1 MKRHSQQ
8 GSALLIVLGFLSFMV
23 VSAVAFAIW
32 MRTERVPSSALRR
45 NVANRYLVKAAL
57 AQAMS
62 RVDDAIR
69 SHPYPGACNTN
80 DQNAVY
86 HDGNGSAYDWWESR
100 VFMPPNPTPEDGGAT
115 RPGDSSSRFAPIS
128 KTVSVLNLEALG
140 YLPPGIA
147 NDVRLLSRSSWAA
160 KWDYFNFDAGRYAF
174 CAVNVSDMLDINKI
188 SADSPRTSA
197 AAARFDPNAGGDKK
211 PPASRYSLAYL
222 FRRDDANFS
231 SVSVPSEFDKIIHER
246 NGLDWPEAPLISLM
260 DYNLALGDR
269 QYGGLLWSP
278 FYYLISGKNT
288 SGNLYSGSEAESGN
302 VRGAR
307 RQPFIT
313 DSWFPQNG
321 NVTSIKQYDIGQY
334 QPFDITERTSLK
346 DVERKMRVDNQFWVK
361 TYREGYVFCRLDPLM
376 LSDYL
381 DVDNVPLS
389 LAMPCVERV
398 PMITTLGPVGNE
410 LKMEFLADE
419 KPSKT
424 DTTNTEKLEYYD
436 VKVKVTP
443 PRLSSGL
450 LFPFKNGSGD
460 DSRKFTVEALM
471 RLAFVDEE
479 KEFNTET
486 LKLGLRNSEFAQA
499 LRPQD
504 ESEWKEVADGK
515 QFVSPSDNKACMLLT
530 LFGTTAVKDDV
541 LDVQNV
547 REMIDGDNMHS
558 LGTPAPSEGTI
569 LQKIKVT
576 KLKEGKDGNMV
587 EDPDSKPTWRYQIL
601 LPPLRKNGTV
611 LDVSDKQMEE
621 TEFNSFCAEHN
632 IRPYLVSWTR
642 VKDDEG
648 KTVDMVPATYQDDV
662 LNGISNDAGEGPE
675 IAEYL
680 GNDEANGQPILYFS
694 GKTAFTYAN
703 AVAQGATT
711 FESAWLYK
719 SCYAVDPRY
728 NWAPENWWF
737 SENEDPT
744 VQNWYKAVFNEGGI
758 LDTLA
763 KDDPGNV
770 SENPR
775 GDRARDPFLFVSNS
789 GYLQSLGELAFLP
802 HLSEIENTTES
813 ESVLNVGA
821 YKGKLHKVEGGN
833 YDDLKTMP
841 CARAAW
847 RSYPTYRTNPNGFEF
862 GANFYRRGLLNAP
875 QGFYVNPFTQE
886 REVMLAAVAH
896 TPLNYWVA
904 GTNDTGKVKGKKKR
918 EKFDAADTFDADT
931 RYRSDYL
938 AEYMMHRFED
948 LSRMMTFNGDP
959 RGEEPYM
966 IRKVWED
973 MFDALDWAGRRDPGT
988 SVETIYK
995 ELNDYLT
1002 GGGGVS
1008 NYKDMYLKKN
1018 GYGALNRFVTGDGRP
1033 PIILEVGRAIH
1044 GGEYADP
1051 LRYYN
1056 NRTDPS
1062 KDPRSDNYISDVD
1075 RMFLH
1080 SYWRDCFANRQ
1091 QLFLIF
1097 VRAESTALGGAGEG
1111 TPAQQG
1117 GRAVALVWRDP
1128 GPPTGSDVRENEQNG
1143 YIDKR
1148 HPHKM
1153 RILFYRQFD

>member
-1 MKRHSQQ
+1 
-8 GSALLIVLGFLSFMV
+8 
-23 VSAVAFAIW
+23 
-32 MRTERVPSSALRR
+32 
-45 NVANRYLVKAAL
+45 VKAAL

-69 SHPYPGACNTN
+69 SHPYPGAWNTN
-80 DQNAVY
+80 AQGSAY

-115 RPGDSSSRFAPIS
+115 LPGNPSSRFAPLS

-140 YLPPGIA
+140 YLPPA
-147 NDVRLLSRSSWAA
+147 LVNDVRLLSRSSWAA

-174 CAVNVSDMLDINKI
+174 CAVDVSDMLDISKI
-188 SADSPRTSA
+188 AADSPRTSA
-197 AAARFDPNAGGDKK
+197 AAAHFNPNAGGDTK
-211 PPASRYSLAYL
+211 PPASRFSLAYL
-222 FRRDDANFS
+222 FRDGDDNFK

-246 NGLDWPEAPLISLM
+246 TGLDWSEAPLVSLM
-260 DYNLALGDR
+260 DYNLALGDK

-278 FYYLISGKNT
+278 FYYLISGKNK
-288 SGNLYSGSEAESGN
+288 SGNFYNGNGETRN

-307 RQPFIT
+307 QQPFIT
-313 DSWFPQNG
+313 GSWFPQNHG
-321 NVTSIKQYDIGQY
+321 ETAIKQYDIGEY
-334 QPFDITERTSLK
+334 QPFDNTERTSLR
-346 DVERKMRVDNQFWVK
+346 DVEGKISLSNQFWVK
-361 TYREGYVFCRLDPLM
+361 LYREAYTFCRLDFAT

-410 LKMEFLADE
+410 FKMEFIADE

-424 DTTNTEKLEYYD
+424 DTDTTKGEKLEYYD
-436 VKVKVTP
+436 IKIKVTTP
-443 PRLSSGL
+443 PRLSAGL
-450 LFPFKNGSGD
+450 IFPFKNGSGD
-460 DSRKFTVEALM
+460 DSRKFTVESFM
-471 RLAFVDEE
+471 RLVFVDEGSDPKPE
-479 KEFNTET
+479 TPTMSSLRNTE
-486 LKLGLRNSEFAQA
+486 LAKA
-499 LRPQD
+499 LRPQTD
-504 ESEWKEVADGK
+504 SDWKEATDGQ
-515 QFVSPSDNKACMLLT
+515 QFVSPADNKPCLLLT
-530 LFGTTAVKDDV
+530 LFGTASVKDDV
-541 LDVQNV
+541 LDVRNV
-547 REMIDGDNMHS
+547 REMVEGDNMHS
-558 LGTPAPSEGTI
+558 LGTPVPREGTM

-576 KLKEGKDGNMV
+576 KLVKAANGNIV
-587 EDPDSKPTWRYQIL
+587 EDTSSTTYRYQIL
-601 LPPLRKNGTV
+601 LPPVNRADGTV
-611 LDVSDKQMEE
+611 AKFSEE
-621 TEFNSFCAEHN
+621 PMDEMVFNTFCAEHA

-648 KTVDMVPATYQDDV
+648 KTVDMVPATYQDDA
-662 LNGISNDAGEGPE
+662 LNGVSNDDAPE
-675 IAEYL
+675 LVTEFL
-680 GNDEANGQPILYFS
+680 GNSDANQPILYFP
-694 GKTAFTYAN
+694 GKATFTYATASAN
-703 AVAQGATT
+703 AAGTT
-711 FESAWLYK
+711 AVDSEWLYK

-737 SENEDPT
+737 SDEENPT
-744 VQNWYKAVFNEGGI
+744 VQKWFNAVFNAGGV

-763 KDDPGNV
+763 KDDPGDI

-789 GYLQSLGELAFLP
+789 GYLQSIGELAFLP

-813 ESVLNVGA
+813 ESVLNASAYNGA
-821 YKGKLHKVEGGN
+821 PRKVAGGN
-833 YDDLKTMP
+833 YGELKSMP

-847 RSYPTYRTNPNGFEF
+847 RSYPTYRTNPNAFEF
-862 GANFYRRGLLNAP
+862 GANLYRRGLVNAP
-875 QGFYVNPFTQE
+875 QGFYVNPFTQD

-904 GTNDTGKVKGKKKR
+904 GTNDTGTVKGKKKR
-918 EKFDAADTFDADT
+918 DKFDVADTFDANDGT
-931 RYRSDYL
+931 QYRADYL

-948 LSRMMTFNGDP
+948 LSRMLTINGDP
-959 RGEEPYM
+959 SGEQSYM
-966 IRKVWED
+966 LRKIWED
-973 MFDALDWAGRRDPGT
+973 LFDALDWAGRRQDGT
-988 SVETIYK
+988 TVQEIYE
-995 ELNDYLT
+995 ELNGYLR
-1002 GGGGVS
+1002 GSGSVS
-1008 NYKDMYLKKN
+1008 NYKNMYLSKN
-1018 GYGALNRFVTGDGRP
+1018 GYPALNSLVTGGGRP
-1033 PIILEVGRAIH
+1033 PIELDVSRAIH

-1051 LRYYN
+1051 LYYFRGRQQADN
-1056 NRTDPS
+1056 ANPL
-1062 KDPRSDNYISDVD
+1062 SDSYVCDID

-1128 GPPTGSDVRENEQNG
+1128 GAPSGSDVRENETTG
-1143 YIDKR
+1143 YMERR